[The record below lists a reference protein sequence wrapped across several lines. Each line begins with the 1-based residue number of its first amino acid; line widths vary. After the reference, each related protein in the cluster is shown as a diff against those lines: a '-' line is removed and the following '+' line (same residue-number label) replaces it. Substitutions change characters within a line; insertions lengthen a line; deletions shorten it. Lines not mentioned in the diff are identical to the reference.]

1 MKKQTLLAILQQ
13 SEYNWPYFYDWY
25 QAHRDQLPQVKPPQ
39 PTLKLKLISFFSQVL
54 IFLPVLT
61 RLRVALSITQV
72 IEAPYKW
79 LLLKLAKKKLL
90 RLKNEGLTV
99 VAIAG
104 SYGKTST
111 KLIAAQLLK
120 NQLKLVKTE
129 KSFNTLLGISQTIR
143 QKLND
148 ATQLFIVELGE
159 YYQGDIDQLCQ
170 FVQPDLG
177 IMTPLGAQHLERMG
191 QMETIAQ
198 TIAELGDYLIK
209 KNRPVLIHQSYRKYL
224 GNSEKLISQA
234 QFYGTAETAEAAEKN
249 DYVLLKSQVSRAGT
263 EYQLRCQKT
272 ELDGFT
278 PLLGEHQAVNLLP
291 SFWLAQHLNL
301 SLEGINQAAAGL
313 NYIQRRHQPKQ
324 LENNVLLLDNSYN
337 TNPQSIKASL
347 KLVKDLAATNKII
360 ITMGFIELGED
371 SDRWHYWLGR
381 ELAATADY
389 VGLINSRWNQT
400 VVKGFLDAGGEKSQL
415 ITASSPAEALAQ
427 LRDKI
432 IKNSLILIEGGYQ
445 EIFA

>member
-191 QMETIAQ
+191 RMETIAQ

-389 VGLINSRWNQT
+389 VGLINSRWNQI